1 MKWFACIVAILV
13 AGFSC
18 KPKERS
24 ARDENASSG
33 IPLKPV
39 EPGIVFQFPTAN
51 RELLKP
57 GGETN
62 FFTRTNPAR
71 PPSSGA
77 FGCVRNSRTRMH
89 EGIDIAAQQRDA
101 NGESTDPV
109 QASRAGKVVY
119 INKNVAASNYGR
131 YVVMTH
137 ELQGLPVYTLY
148 AHLRSVR
155 EDLKVGG
162 LLSAGEPLGVLGR
175 SANTR
180 DGISKARAHL
190 HFEIGVQFN
199 TRFNSWFKHWYKDGN
214 NFHGPWN
221 GVNLAGLDAA
231 AILRSA
237 DAGKFDIKKHLSEQ
251 PILCRVEV
259 FQAELDWAER
269 YPELV
274 ADSGAMGS
282 VPVLSWEL
290 SLNFN
295 AIPVALKPIRERRN
309 SAGAKYRLLEVD
321 ENVRA
326 EHPCSG
332 LVFKRGARWTFTSKG
347 QRVMDLLIFR

>member
-1 MKWFACIVAILV
+1 MKWFACIIALLV
-13 AGFSC
+13 ATIAC
-18 KPKERS
+18 KPKAQS
-24 ARDENASSG
+24 ARDGNTSPGSPV
-33 IPLKPV
+33 ILV
-39 EPGIVFQFPTAN
+39 EPEIVFQFPTAN

-101 NGESTDPV
+101 DGESTDPV
-109 QASRAGKVVY
+109 HASRAGKVVY

-131 YVVMTH
+131 YVVLTH
-137 ELQGLPVYTLY
+137 VLQGLPVYTLY

-155 EDLKVGG
+155 EGLKEGDM
-162 LLSAGEPLGVLGR
+162 LSAGEPLGVLGR

-199 TRFNSWFKHWYKDGN
+199 TRFNRWFKHWYKDGN

-231 AILRSA
+231 AILRSS
-237 DAGKFDIKKHLSEQ
+237 DTREFDLKKHLTEQ

-259 FQAELDWAER
+259 FQGELDWAER
-269 YPELV
+269 YPQLV
-274 ADSGAMGS
+274 ADSEPADA
-282 VPVLSWEL
+282 PQIQSWEL

-295 AIPVALKPIRERRN
+295 AIPVALKPIRESRK

-321 ENVRA
+321 ETVRSA
-326 EHPCSG
+326 HPCSG

>member
-1 MKWFACIVAILV
+1 MNRLLCIVTLLV
-13 AGFSC
+13 AGIGC
-18 KPKERS
+18 KPKAKS
-24 ARDENASSG
+24 ARDGNASAGQS
-33 IPLKPV
+33 PKPV
-39 EPGIVFQFPTAN
+39 EAKIVFEFPTAN
-51 RELLKP
+51 RELLKV

-89 EGIDIAAQQRDA
+89 EGIDIAAQQRDSK
-101 NGESTDPV
+101 GESTDPV
-109 QASRAGKVVY
+109 NASRSGKVVY

-131 YVVMTH
+131 YVVLTH

-155 EDLKVGG
+155 DDLKVGDK
-162 LLSAGEPLGVLGR
+162 LSAGDSLGVLGR

-190 HFEIGVQFN
+190 HFEIGVQYN
-199 TRFNSWFKHWYKDGN
+199 TRFNRWFKHWYKDGN

-221 GVNLAGLDAA
+221 GVNLAGLDSA
-231 AILRSA
+231 AILIDA
-237 DAGKFDIKKHLSEQ
+237 DAMVFDFKKHLTGQ
-251 PILCRVEV
+251 PVLCRVEI
-259 FQAELDWAER
+259 FQTDLDWADR
-269 YPELV
+269 YPELIV
-274 ADSGAMGS
+274 DPAPNDPGPIQG
-282 VPVLSWEL
+282 WEL

-295 AIPVALKPIRERRN
+295 AIPVALKPVREQRK

-321 ENVRA
+321 ETVRA
-326 EHPCSG
+326 AHPCSG